1 MIQQELPTRQRLI
14 RLIRESGG
22 STLADLRR
30 RTGLSRSTLR
40 QHLGRM
46 ARDGVVQSYLVRRP
60 SGRPPLMYRLTPQAE
75 LASPETYLTFLRA
88 VFDALR
94 SQGQERVDALFREIA
109 ERVAAQHPEIRA
121 LPDMS
126 ARLDAVRR
134 LFFSDAE
141 ATQVE
146 RTDGGYQFSLYT
158 CPLAPVAME
167 FRDLCCVTREVIRGL
182 VGEEV
187 EQSEWIIRGDPRCTF
202 EVRGGG
208 NGNGG
213 GNGKTRAAVA
223 TVERV
228 VKSRLS
234 PAVEI
239 AAEPI
244 TFAFAGSRSDPVLA
258 QMAQGLREVFGSHG
272 HRFAQSEDDDLRLVF
287 NFIDAARPRP
297 FRRKGKGTFLVT
309 VAVTDRRPDNIL
321 KEGYPLLIRS
331 LGNLMIYLVRSGGHV
346 ETHFVTLEQGT
357 YQSPDLTGDAYFAYL
372 YERLLPLA
380 CSELVI
386 DNEFHTDLPPELW
399 KGDELTAQLAEAGR
413 RLDALDLLPTPFP
426 MHELLPARDM
436 RHIQRLFGL
445 GGLSYGNLSVR
456 KDATR
461 YWMSASG
468 VDKGHMAEIG
478 RDMLLVKGFD
488 PQRKVMLL
496 SVPPHV
502 KPRRVSVDAIEHWM
516 IYTEHPEVGAIVHV
530 HAWMQGVPSTA
541 INYPCGTIQLAQAV
555 AEKVRETPDAVHAVV
570 GLKNHGLTITGHTL
584 ADIFDRLE
592 EGFIRQVPMS

>member
-331 LGNLMIYLVRSGGHV
+331 LGNLMMYLVRSGGHV

>member
-46 ARDGVVQSYLVRRP
+46 ARDGVVQSYLVKRP

-413 RLDALDLLPTPFP
+413 RLDALKLLPTPFP